1 MFRSFKGT
9 SHAFS
14 HAFYKRTKGVRKRKT
29 TLSQAEA
36 LKKKITAK
44 MPIIHSPLKTKKA
57 LTQQQM
63 GTTGTRTHTHTQN
76 IHTHRVKEDTKHI

>member
-1 MFRSFKGT
+1 MPSLMPFIREQKGLE
-9 SHAFS
+9 
-14 HAFYKRTKGVRKRKT
+14 KGKQHYPK
-29 TLSQAEA
+29 LKH

-63 GTTGTRTHTHTQN
+63 GTTGTRTHTHTEY
-76 IHTHRVKEDTKHI
+76 TYT